1 MREMTARYGGRCK
14 GCGQAIQA
22 GDAILWSRETGAL
35 HNTGCLDVYWGNEF
49 GRHEAAQER
58 AAYQAEMDDEDY
70 AFGGA
75 HRADVQAEA
84 DWEAAEI
91 AREEAEYQRGYHGTR
106 AIQAISTAGSE
117 FREQLYAEQ
126 EAQWAREGFDG

>member
-1 MREMTARYGGRCK
+1 MREMVARYDGRCK
-14 GCGQAIQA
+14 NCGQAVRA
-22 GDAILWSRETGAL
+22 GDTIRWSRATGAL
-35 HNTGCLDVYWGNEF
+35 CAGGCARTDV
-49 GRHEAAQER
+49 H
-58 AAYQAEMDDEDY
+58 DDETY

-75 HRADVQAEA
+75 HRADIQAEA

-91 AREEAEYQRGYHGTR
+91 AREEAEYQRGYHGTA
-106 AIQAISTAGSE
+106 AIQAISTAGSA